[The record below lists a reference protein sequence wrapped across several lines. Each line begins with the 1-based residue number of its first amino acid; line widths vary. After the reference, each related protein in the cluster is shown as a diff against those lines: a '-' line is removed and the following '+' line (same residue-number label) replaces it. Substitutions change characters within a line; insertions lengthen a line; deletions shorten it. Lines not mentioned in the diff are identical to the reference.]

1 MQCDEAPQSLESSLL
16 FIVHVVPSLRLKCVC
31 DSVVYSYLRY
41 IHNYV
46 APAAAGSSYDA
57 KCFVHSARSLPFS
70 LSLSL
75 TPVYRQLPVAPYI
88 DPSKLMLIQVCQRA
102 RKSAPTKARDREGGR
117 QGGREESCTPGVDT
131 GLTLVC
137 LISRAISRSD
147 FASLCSNR

>member
-1 MQCDEAPQSLESSLL
+1 MK
-16 FIVHVVPSLRLKCVC
+16 HKYTVV
-31 DSVVYSYLRY
+31 
-41 IHNYV
+41 YV

-57 KCFVHSARSLPFS
+57 KCFVHSAQSLPFS

-88 DPSKLMLIQVCQRA
+88 APSKLMLIQVCQRA
-102 RKSAPTKARDREGGR
+102 RKSAPTKAFSLERDREGD
-117 QGGREESCTPGVDT
+117 REESCTPGVDT